1 MKYTWSTNANDLV
14 WENGLFDTV
23 EDALADAKDNLGPCY
38 DMWTVY
44 VAEAFEYDFK
54 ELNMDLLDSILER
67 VEDNVCEEFG
77 EVSEDWNISSTC
89 GKYSD
94 RLEAYNEANRKLNE
108 LIVDYVEKIGETP
121 HYFKVGKIVKQTT
134 LSYNES

>member
-1 MKYTWSTNANDLV
+1 MKNTWTTNIYYDV
-14 WENGLFDTV
+14 WNNGLFDSV
-23 EDALADAKDNLGPCY
+23 EEAIADAKDNLGPCY
-38 DMWTVY
+38 DQWMVY

-134 LSYNES
+134 LSYSES

>member
-1 MKYTWSTNANDLV
+1 MKNTWTTNIYYDV
-14 WENGLFDTV
+14 WNNGLFDSV
-23 EDALADAKDNLGPCY
+23 EEAIADAKDNLGPCY